1 MRSIYGILF
10 GTLFIVS
17 IKASFLDKA
26 ISFPDDPLA
35 LFNAGTELYLQDD
48 YSKATIFLERSK
60 RCCAQN
66 PDKDLKLQELAENI
80 SLNLAH
86 SLVKAEKY
94 QDALAEYKDLFCK
107 FKNPK
112 AEKNIP
118 ILEKFLQQQE
128 QQDKQNKDDQEQN
141 QDQDNEQN
149 QEKKDQDLKNQD
161 TNQDTNQDAGPQH
174 NQDNSNKRTDNQS
187 DQSKNNFDKKN
198 KQEKNQKF
206 DKDQDQKEEIEQ
218 EQQKDKQKENDPDG
232 KQNQEH
238 TTSPPTDLKNS
249 KNQNQNKQKITN
261 QQLLDKD
268 EQALLQAIENFDQD
282 MMKMYAAA
290 NCGGDEEDGW

>member
-10 GTLFIVS
+10 GTLYIVFMQ
-17 IKASFLDKA
+17 ATFLDQA
-26 ISFPDDPLA
+26 ISFPNDPQA
-35 LFNAGTELYLQDD
+35 LFNAGTDLYLQGD
-48 YSKATIFLERSK
+48 YVKSVIFLERAK
-60 RCCAQN
+60 KCCSLKNEQ
-66 PDKDLKLQELAENI
+66 DLMVQELAENS

-94 QDALAEYKDLFCK
+94 QEALAEYKDLFCK

-118 ILEKFLQQQE
+118 ILEKFLQQQD
-128 QQDKQNKDDQEQN
+128 QQDKQ
-141 QDQDNEQN
+141 DQD
-149 QEKKDQDLKNQD
+149 KDQKQDSNDQSDSKESKNKS
-161 TNQDTNQDAGPQH
+161 NQNKKE
-174 NQDNSNKRTDNQS
+174 QDNNQS

-198 KQEKNQKF
+198 KQEDKQKL
-206 DKDQDQKEEIEQ
+206 DQEQDQREEKLEHQ
-218 EQQKDKQKENDPDG
+218 EQKDKQKENDTD
-232 KQNQEH
+232 KKKNQEH
-238 TTSPPTDLKNS
+238 PTNTTNDSINY
-249 KNQNQNKQKITN
+249 KNQNQNKQKIAN

-268 EQALLQAIENFDQD
+268 ELALLQAIENFDQD

>member
-10 GTLFIVS
+10 GTLFIVF
-17 IKASFLDKA
+17 IQASFLDQA
-26 ISFPDDPLA
+26 ISFPDDPQA

-48 YSKATIFLERSK
+48 YSKATIFLERAK
-60 RCCAQN
+60 KFCVQKPEA
-66 PDKDLKLQELAENI
+66 DLKVKDLAEGI

-94 QDALAEYKDLFCK
+94 QEALTEYKELYCK

-118 ILEKFLQQQE
+118 ILEKFLQQQD
-128 QQDKQNKDDQEQN
+128 QDKQKKDDREQN
-141 QDQDNEQN
+141 QEQDNEQN
-149 QEKKDQDLKNQD
+149 QETKNQDLKDQDNNQD
-161 TNQDTNQDAGPQH
+161 DVPKQ
-174 NQDNSNKRTDNQS
+174 NQDNSNKRPDNQS
-187 DQSKNNFDKKN
+187 DQSKNNPDKKN
-198 KQEKNQKF
+198 KQ
-206 DKDQDQKEEIEQ
+206 DQKQKLEQ
-218 EQQKDKQKENDPDG
+218 QEQKDKQNKQDPNRDK
-232 KQNQEH
+232 KQEQIPNQPDD
-238 TTSPPTDLKNS
+238 SINS
-249 KNQNQNKQKITN
+249 KKQNQNKQKIAN

-268 EQALLQAIENFDQD
+268 ELALLQAIENFDQD

>member
-10 GTLFIVS
+10 GTLFIVFMQ
-17 IKASFLDKA
+17 ASFLDQA
-26 ISFPDDPLA
+26 ISFPDDAQA
-35 LFNAGTELYLQDD
+35 LFNAGTDFYLKGD
-48 YSKATIFLERSK
+48 YVESVIFLERAK
-60 RCCAQN
+60 KCCSLKNEQ
-66 PDKDLKLQELAENI
+66 DLMVQRLAENS

-94 QDALAEYKDLFCK
+94 QEALAEYKDLFCK

-128 QQDKQNKDDQEQN
+128 QQDKHQNDE
-141 QDQDNEQN
+141 QDQDKEQKQDSSDQADSKESKNKPNQNKKEQN
-149 QEKKDQDLKNQD
+149 N
-161 TNQDTNQDAGPQH
+161 
-174 NQDNSNKRTDNQS
+174 NQS

-198 KQEKNQKF
+198 KQEEQKL
-206 DKDQDQKEEIEQ
+206 DQEQDQKEEKLEHQ
-218 EQQKDKQKENDPDG
+218 EQNDKQKENDPDR
-232 KQNQEH
+232 KKNQEH
-238 TTSPPTDLKNS
+238 PTSPPNDSINY
-249 KNQNQNKQKITN
+249 KNQNQNKQKIAN

-268 EQALLQAIENFDQD
+268 ELALLQAIENFDQD